1 MSENASGC
9 PLLSSEHRLGR
20 IAGGWGW
27 RRRWLVWRL
36 WRLGGSPFLGA
47 GLYGTG
53 RGYGGYPG
61 WGVGAGAGKP
71 DLELFSPSL

>member
-9 PLLSSEHRLGR
+9 PLLSSEHRLEESPAAGAGA
-20 IAGGWGW
+20 AGGWYGGYGGW
-27 RRRWLVWRL
+27 
-36 WRLGGSPFLGA
+36 GGSPFLGA